1 MEKIVISKP
10 LRTAI
15 GTFGG
20 TLKDTSAVDLGT
32 TVVKEIIKSSKLDPK
47 EVDDC
52 IMGNI
57 LGAGLGQNPSRQI
70 AINSGLGVETPA
82 TTLNRLCGSG
92 LQSVVFAAQAIKAGD
107 ADCIVAGGME
117 NMSQAPFYLK
127 KARWGYKMA
136 VPSEEIVDGMV
147 YDGLWDI
154 FNDYHMGLTAENLAE
169 QYNISREQ
177 QDEFAY
183 SSQLKTKHA
192 QENGKFDDQIV
203 PVSIPKRKG
212 DSTQFKTDEHPR
224 PDVTIDSLSKLKPV
238 FKKDGT
244 VTAGNASGI
253 NEGAAAMIVCSESK
267 AKNLDL
273 KPLAFIRSYG
283 LAGVDPSVMGIG
295 PVPAIQKAL
304 SKAGL
309 SIDDI
314 DLIELNEAFAAQ
326 SLACLSDL
334 PIAAEKLN
342 VNGGAI
348 ALGHPIGASGAIILV
363 KLLHEMK
370 LRKEAKIG
378 LCSLCI
384 GGGMGIAMIVE
395 KI

>member
-32 TVVKEIIKSSKLDPK
+32 TVVKEIIKRSKLDPK

-92 LQSVVFAAQAIKAGD
+92 LQSVVFAAQTIKAGD

-136 VPSEEIVDGMV
+136 MPKEEIVDGMV

-154 FNDYHMGLTAENLAE
+154 FGDYHMGITAENLAE
-169 QYNISREQ
+169 QYTISREK

-183 SSQLKTKHA
+183 NSQLKTKNA
-192 QENGKFDDQIV
+192 QEGGKFDDQIV
-203 PVSIPKRKG
+203 SVSIPKRKG
-212 DSTQFKTDEHPR
+212 DSTEFKTDEHPR
-224 PDVTIDSLSKLKPV
+224 SDVTIDSLSKLKPV

-253 NEGAAAMIVCSESK
+253 NDGAAAMIVCSESK

-273 KPLAFIRSYG
+273 KPLAFIRSYAI
-283 LAGVDPSVMGIG
+283 AGVDPSVMGIG

>member
-92 LQSVVFAAQAIKAGD
+92 LQSVVFSAQAIKAGD

-127 KARWGYKMA
+127 KARWGYKMGM
-136 VPSEEIVDGMV
+136 PKEEIVDGMV
-147 YDGLWDI
+147 YDGLWDV
-154 FNDYHMGLTAENLAE
+154 FGDYHMGITAENLAE
-169 QYNISREQ
+169 QYKISRQQ

-183 SSQLKTKHA
+183 NSQLKTKHA

-244 VTAGNASGI
+244 VTAGSASGI
-253 NEGAAAMIVCSESK
+253 NDGAAAMIVCSESK

-295 PVPAIQKAL
+295 PVPAIKKAL

-348 ALGHPIGASGAIILV
+348 ALGHPIGASGAVILV

>member
-92 LQSVVFAAQAIKAGD
+92 LQSVVFAAQVIKAGD

-136 VPSEEIVDGMV
+136 MPSEEIIDGMV
-147 YDGLWDI
+147 YDGLWDV
-154 FNDYHMGLTAENLAE
+154 FGDYHMGITAENLAE
-169 QYNISREQ
+169 QYKISRQQ

-183 SSQLKTKHA
+183 NSQLKTKHA

-244 VTAGNASGI
+244 VTAGSASGI
-253 NEGAAAMIVCSESK
+253 NDGAAAMIVCSESK

-348 ALGHPIGASGAIILV
+348 ALGHPIGASGTVILV

>member
-92 LQSVVFAAQAIKAGD
+92 LQSVVSAAQAIKAGD

-127 KARWGYKMA
+127 KARWGYKMGM
-136 VPSEEIVDGMV
+136 PKEEIVDGMV
-147 YDGLWDI
+147 YDGLWDV
-154 FNDYHMGLTAENLAE
+154 FGDYHMGITAENLAE
-169 QYNISREQ
+169 QYKISRQQ

-183 SSQLKTKHA
+183 NSQLKTKHA

-244 VTAGNASGI
+244 VTAGSASGI
-253 NEGAAAMIVCSESK
+253 NDGAAAMIVCSESK

-348 ALGHPIGASGAIILV
+348 ALGHPIGASGAVILV

>member
-92 LQSVVFAAQAIKAGD
+92 LQSVVFAAQTIKAGD

-136 VPSEEIVDGMV
+136 MPSEEIIDGMV
-147 YDGLWDI
+147 YDGLWDV
-154 FNDYHMGLTAENLAE
+154 FGDYHMGITAENLAE

-183 SSQLKTKHA
+183 NSQLKTKHA

-244 VTAGNASGI
+244 VTAGSASGI
-253 NEGAAAMIVCSESK
+253 NDGAAAMIVCSESK

-348 ALGHPIGASGAIILV
+348 ALGHPIGASGTIILV

>member
-92 LQSVVFAAQAIKAGD
+92 LQSVVSAAQAIKAGD

-127 KARWGYKMA
+127 KARWGYKMGM
-136 VPSEEIVDGMV
+136 PKEEIVDGMV
-147 YDGLWDI
+147 YDGLWDV
-154 FNDYHMGLTAENLAE
+154 FGDYHMGITAENLAE

-183 SSQLKTKHA
+183 NSQLKTKHA
-192 QENGKFDDQIV
+192 QENGKFDDQVV

-244 VTAGNASGI
+244 VTAGSASGI
-253 NEGAAAMIVCSESK
+253 NDGAAAMIVCSESK

-348 ALGHPIGASGAIILV
+348 ALGHPIGASGAVILV

>member
-92 LQSVVFAAQAIKAGD
+92 LQSVVSAAQAIKAGD

-127 KARWGYKMA
+127 KARWGYKMGM
-136 VPSEEIVDGMV
+136 PKEEIVDGMV
-147 YDGLWDI
+147 YDGLWDV
-154 FNDYHMGLTAENLAE
+154 FGDYHMGITAENLAE
-169 QYNISREQ
+169 QYKISRQQ

-183 SSQLKTKHA
+183 NSQLKTKHA
-192 QENGKFDDQIV
+192 QENGKFDDQVV

-244 VTAGNASGI
+244 VTAGSASGI
-253 NEGAAAMIVCSESK
+253 NDGAAAMIVCSESK

-348 ALGHPIGASGAIILV
+348 ALGHPIGASGAVILV

>member
-92 LQSVVFAAQAIKAGD
+92 LQSVVSAAQAIKAGD

-127 KARWGYKMA
+127 KARWGYKMGM
-136 VPSEEIVDGMV
+136 PKEEIVDGMV
-147 YDGLWDI
+147 YDGLWDV
-154 FNDYHMGLTAENLAE
+154 FGDYHMGITAENLAE
-169 QYNISREQ
+169 QYKISRQQ

-183 SSQLKTKHA
+183 NSQLKTKHA
-192 QENGKFDDQIV
+192 QENGKFDDQVV

-244 VTAGNASGI
+244 VTAGSASGI
-253 NEGAAAMIVCSESK
+253 NDGAAAMIVCSESK

-283 LAGVDPSVMGIG
+283 LAGVDPSIMGIG

-348 ALGHPIGASGAIILV
+348 ALGHPIGASGTVILV

>member
-92 LQSVVFAAQAIKAGD
+92 LQSVVFSAQAIKAGD

-127 KARWGYKMA
+127 KARWGYKMGM
-136 VPSEEIVDGMV
+136 PKEEIVDGMV
-147 YDGLWDI
+147 YDGLWDV
-154 FNDYHMGLTAENLAE
+154 FGDYHMGITAENLAE
-169 QYNISREQ
+169 QYKISRQQ

-183 SSQLKTKHA
+183 NSQLKTKHA
-192 QENGKFDDQIV
+192 QENGKFDDQVV

-244 VTAGNASGI
+244 VTAGSASGI
-253 NEGAAAMIVCSESK
+253 NDGAAAMIVCSESK

-348 ALGHPIGASGAIILV
+348 ALGHPIGASGAVILV